1 MGHKIFISYK
11 YADTSVQ
18 HLPRNRSWEITK
30 VRDYVDEL
38 QELLSEEDH
47 INKGEK
53 DGEDLSDFK
62 DSTIESKLRKKIY
75 DSTVT
80 IVLISPN
87 MKDWWKSEEDQWI
100 PWEISYSL
108 RVVSTQSSTSRCNG
122 IIAVVLP
129 DRNGRYEYMLQPR
142 SCCSKGCTT
151 WHTDKLFK
159 ILSKNMFNLKDKE
172 DKQQDCNNNEVVY
185 QGDVSYVDMVKWCD
199 FIKWMNYYIT
209 KAENKKENARDIY
222 EIRANMQ

>member
-18 HLPRNRSWEITK
+18 HLPRNYSWETTK

-62 DSTIESKLRKKIY
+62 DSTIESKLRSKIF

-80 IVLISPN
+80 VVLISPN
-87 MKDWWKSEEDQWI
+87 MKDIWKSEEDQWI

-108 RVVSTQSSTSRCNG
+108 RVKTKQNMTSRCNG

-129 DRNGRYEYMLQPR
+129 DKNGSYNYMLEPR
-142 SCCSKGCTT
+142 TCCSEGCTT
-151 WHTDKLFK
+151 WHRGKLFS
-159 ILSKNMFNLKDKE
+159 ILQRNMFNLKTKD
-172 DKQQDCNNNEVVY
+172 DNIQDCNRNEDVY
-185 QGDVSYVDMVKWCD
+185 RGEVSYIDMVRWCD
-199 FIKWMNYYIT
+199 FIKWMNYYIS
-209 KAENKKENARDIY
+209 KAEKKLENAREIYDIKTN
-222 EIRANMQ
+222 IL